1 MKGVGI
7 ITLTAT
13 CIGLFSGIALTGC
26 KSTFRSHETNI
37 HSKVTPSEL
46 PDTSILSPFASDMVE
61 TTPFLAVAPEIPESV
76 VFCGETIDLKRNDLR
91 ERFDREMM
99 AMMYMHSASLTLLK
113 RANRYFPLIEPILK
127 ANGVPD
133 DMKYLACIEST
144 LNPRAISPVK
154 AVGLWQFMPETALQ
168 YGLEVSDYVD
178 ERYHIEKST
187 EAACKYLKSAY
198 NKYKDWTSAC
208 ASYNAGMNRISVEME
223 RQKATSGMDL
233 WLVDETQR
241 YVFRILACKLFFED
255 PKKFGFNI
263 KSDQLYQPVQFKDSI
278 LNQPVQNWVT
288 FALNSGIT
296 YYELKTYNPWIRG
309 DSLPNPTSKPYKV
322 SIPIN
327 ESRFFEKKNVIVHQ
341 SNWVTDSK

>member
-1 MKGVGI
+1 MKGVEKI
-7 ITLTAT
+7 ILTAL
-13 CIGLFSGIALTGC
+13 CFVLGAGIVLTGC
-26 KSTFRSHETNI
+26 KSAYRSHTTTIHPVAVPIEMADTNI
-37 HSKVTPSEL
+37 
-46 PDTSILSPFASDMVE
+46 ISPFASDMVE

-76 VFCGETIDLKRNDLR
+76 VFCGEKIDLKRNDLR

-133 DMKYLACIEST
+133 DIKYLACIEST

-154 AVGLWQFMPETALQ
+154 AVGLWQFMPETAIQ
-168 YGLEVSDYVD
+168 FGLEVSDYID

-208 ASYNAGMNRISVEME
+208 ASYNAGMNRISVEMQ
-223 RQKATSGMDL
+223 RQQASTGMDL

-241 YVFRILACKLFFED
+241 YVFRILACKVFFED

-263 KSDQLYQPVQFKDSI
+263 KSEQLYQPVQFKDSI
-278 LNQPVQNWVT
+278 LNQPVQNWVS
-288 FALNSGIT
+288 FALNAGIT
-296 YYELKTYNPWIRG
+296 YYELKTYNLWIRG
-309 DSLPNPTSKPYKV
+309 DSLPNSRSKPYKV